1 MRKLFINISIY
12 IAMPIAFLLFWQIMA
27 NSIDNK
33 IILPAIDEVYTL
45 LKSPTQP
52 MIGMGSIVDNLTISL
67 IRVLTGY
74 TVAFCLAIPLGM
86 FMGYSKLIFSLF
98 HYFLGLFRPIP
109 PLAWVPLVLAWFGV
123 ASLAKF
129 SPIQSGQI
137 YFYLRNIQISMVF
150 IIFIGAF
157 FPILL
162 STIYGVQNVRKTLVE
177 SAKTLGGSEL
187 KIFWKILI
195 PAAAPSIVNGMR
207 IGLGVA
213 WMCLVS
219 AEMLPGSISGVGY
232 LIIHA
237 YTVAR
242 TDVVIAGMISI
253 GVVGVMLD
261 TIFKTIENKKFAWQS
276 KYR

>member
-1 MRKLFINISIY
+1 MRNTLVKLSIY
-12 IAMPIAFLLFWQIMA
+12 MAMPLAFLLFWQMMSTI
-27 NSIDNK
+27 IDNK
-33 IILPAIDEVYTL
+33 IILPGISDVYIL

-52 MIGMGSIVDNLTISL
+52 MIGMGSLVDNLTISL

-74 TVAFCLAIPLGM
+74 TAAFCLAIPLGM
-86 FMGYSKLIFSLF
+86 FMGYSKVIFSLF

-123 ASLAKF
+123 SSLAMF
-129 SPIQSGQI
+129 SPFQSGQVYI
-137 YFYLRNIQISMVF
+137 YLRNIQISMVF

-162 STIYGVQNVRKTLVE
+162 STIYGVQNIRKTLIE
-177 SAKTLGGSEL
+177 SARTLGGNEF

-195 PAAAPSIVNGMR
+195 PASAPSIVNGMR

-261 TIFKTIENKKFAWQS
+261 TIFKTIETRNFAWQS